1 MGRSNSIINKL
12 IFSGYK
18 VIYAALIALILN
30 DFRIINVNE
39 DFQGF
44 IADAGDEAYEFVVA
58 NRFFPQA
65 SDQDIQIVLV
75 DEDSVGNFPQ
85 FMIRNDKG
93 DKTPN
98 KKLNAAYLE
107 ALRTGEPVKYSE
119 TKTISPKKAKRL
131 YCETLHRGEVSK
143 SRKPIVDAVNR
154 ILEDKPKAIVI
165 DILLGGKSAFCPE
178 YDDDLENIIKNHNNI
193 FTVAG
198 INPKDS
204 NTSEIEQSIDQY
216 LHTAIKKQDRAKTT
230 LSEKLEYPFFKQT
243 YKNDPKLNTIGVGGG
258 IVDSSVITQAQ
269 LWMESDRYLIPAL
282 ATVVAQSGCCSKE
295 NIDLSQ
301 RPFIKNINWREGRPG
316 HQNINAVIMGSPT
329 LPSYKDKIVF
339 FGTNLP
345 GHSQDRLHVPTE
357 DDAIPGVYVQ
367 ANILDN
373 IINSDFIDR
382 NPEWVSVC
390 LTILIV
396 TLLFFAFDSQTILP
410 HACNYNSLYRK
421 ISVSLHRLFHFDI
434 GEADFFL
441 FIEIGAIL
449 FSLAVLELFN
459 YYIDMSGPVLG
470 GIASFS
476 FFSIYNYF
484 SNKYLFEKQSV
495 LKEYIDSDKYKR
507 VYLLE
512 VRFEDLSIKDKL
524 GNDVES
530 ILFDRLPQKYGVIV
544 GELTPFNDDDVF
556 GSTFTSNYYWWVSP
570 EGVAI
575 PEDQD
580 VKNDLKESI
589 PDEFENNIEVFW
601 SYQDLDKNTDVR
613 LLLDDVIGSKGST
626 NRLL

>member
-339 FGTNLP
+339 FGLIPSITSEPIKLARFINL
-345 GHSQDRLHVPTE
+345 
-357 DDAIPGVYVQ
+357 
-367 ANILDN
+367 
-373 IINSDFIDR
+373 
-382 NPEWVSVC
+382 
-390 LTILIV
+390 
-396 TLLFFAFDSQTILP
+396 
-410 HACNYNSLYRK
+410 
-421 ISVSLHRLFHFDI
+421 
-434 GEADFFL
+434 FL
-441 FIEIGAIL
+441 FNLMI
-449 FSLAVLELFN
+449 F
-459 YYIDMSGPVLG
+459 
-470 GIASFS
+470 
-476 FFSIYNYF
+476 
-484 SNKYLFEKQSV
+484 
-495 LKEYIDSDKYKR
+495 
-507 VYLLE
+507 LL
-512 VRFEDLSIKDKL
+512 
-524 GNDVES
+524 
-530 ILFDRLPQKYGVIV
+530 
-544 GELTPFNDDDVF
+544 
-556 GSTFTSNYYWWVSP
+556 
-570 EGVAI
+570 
-575 PEDQD
+575 
-580 VKNDLKESI
+580 
-589 PDEFENNIEVFW
+589 
-601 SYQDLDKNTDVR
+601 
-613 LLLDDVIGSKGST
+613 
-626 NRLL
+626 